1 MSNREIV
8 ADRSMINP
16 GSLEEIVDAVAKSSE
31 SYDQSCDRVLDGLC
45 AEAMNL
51 DLSPEERREN
61 HKMQMDVLDK
71 KAEKVTENRAFAF
84 IILCVLA
91 GALGIASKTEFC
103 DKAMNAAAWGGQPCT
118 TLA

>member
-1 MSNREIV
+1 MSNKEIV
-8 ADRSMINP
+8 AGRSMINP
-16 GSLEEIVDAVAKSSE
+16 VSLEEIVDAAAKSSE
-31 SYDQSCDRVLDGLC
+31 SYDQSCDRVLDGLR
-45 AEAMNL
+45 AEVMNL

-71 KAEKVTENRAFAF
+71 KAEKVAENRAFAF

-103 DKAMNAAAWGGQPCT
+103 DKAMNAAA
-118 TLA
+118 